1 MNRRRLF
8 DRTIAGL
15 VILFAALV
23 IYNEAKGQGW
33 SLGDD
38 GSVYYDMPYGTEIT
52 RPGEGSTYIYKTPY
66 GVQIE
71 EPRGVDRYPNH
82 IYDGQPSVTD
92 PYEAYDQIYNFGY
105 R

>member
-1 MNRRRLF
+1 MNRRTFERTLF
-8 DRTIAGL
+8 VLIVG
-15 VILFAALV
+15 FAAMV
-23 IYNEAKGQGW
+23 IYNHAKATGW
-33 SLGDD
+33 ALGDD
-38 GSVYYDMPYGTEIT
+38 GSVYYDQPYGTEIT

-66 GVQIE
+66 GVQID

-82 IYDGQPSVTD
+82 IYDMNPGVTD